1 VIVQDQKPKQDTG
14 LAENGNIYNKEY
26 KMKKTLGSQIAAM
39 RSKILNEDFAK
50 DAEDIM
56 GKDLAGAVAD
66 LKSKAGDK
74 EFQKGATAGHDDGAE
89 DDEKVASSTKPVPA
103 TKMFPTQAEIGFGNS
118 LDDLVADKY
127 EQIDNAF
134 NTPVEMSSPSGKSP
148 ILVAD
153 IGGEIAIL
161 DGHHR
166 WSLCFMINPD
176 AEMNCDILKGDF
188 DTPEDALKAMQF
200 AIAAK
205 AGKVK
210 TKGFEGK
217 DLMSVSTE
225 EVEQYVEENLVK
237 SAVMKFA
244 KYKPEIFEKAGM
256 KAPNSGRDAGR
267 EKPRQ
272 AIAKYIGNTHK
283 KIVKMKGLFTRNIMP
298 QADFSGAPQD
308 TVNTALAKGDINFN
322 KPYVKENSLRET
334 FQYRAGIK
342 K

>member
-1 VIVQDQKPKQDTG
+1 
-14 LAENGNIYNKEY
+14 
-26 KMKKTLGSQIAAM
+26 MKKSLGSRINDMKAQ
-39 RSKILNEDFAK
+39 ILNEDFKK
-50 DAEDIM
+50 DAEDVM
-56 GKDLAGAVAD
+56 GKDLAGAVAA
-66 LKSKAGDK
+66 LKTKASDK
-74 EFQKGATAGHDDGAE
+74 EFQKGAAAGQEDGAE
-89 DDEKVASSTKPVPA
+89 DDEKVPSSEKPVPA

-134 NTPVEMSSPSGKSP
+134 NTPVKMSSPSGKSP

-176 AEMNCDILKGDF
+176 ADMSCDILKGDF

-225 EVEQYVEENLVK
+225 EVVKYVEENIVD
-237 SAVMKFA
+237 SAIEKFK
-244 KYKPEIFEKAGM
+244 KYKPELFEEGGDDK
-256 KAPNSGRDAGR
+256 K
-267 EKPRQ
+267 
-272 AIAKYIGNTHK
+272 AIASYIGNTHK

-322 KPYVKENSLRET
+322 KPYVKESSIKEA
-334 FQYRAGIK
+334 FQRRAGIK